1 MQGIKWLFALF
12 VLLGVGACK
21 KDQKTQSSATTQEPV
36 QDSAAWVVEKTF
48 EAHASAALSNSITE
62 FDFRNY
68 HFKVTRKGGAF
79 SYERSHTDS
88 AGNALHDVLTHT
100 GFYRER
106 NGQRMAI
113 SEKDSLSLGESVNS
127 VVYFALLPYFLK
139 DRAVKKTLLEN
150 STIKGEAYYKLG
162 VRFDES
168 GGGKD
173 FQDEYVYWIHR
184 EHFTMD
190 YLAYSYQD
198 GEGPDA
204 SGVRFREAFNVRVI
218 NGIRFADYRN
228 FKPKGNALP
237 RVVTLDRVFETDG
250 LEQLSLVE
258 LNNVK
263 VHLLQ

>member
-1 MQGIKWLFALF
+1 MQQIKWLFALS
-12 VLLGVGACK
+12 VLLVVAACK
-21 KDQKTQSSATTQEPV
+21 EDQKMPPSSATPEYG
-36 QDSAAWVVEKTF
+36 QDSAAWVVAKTF
-48 EAHASAALSNSITE
+48 ETHASAALNNSITV

-68 HFKVTRKGGAF
+68 HFKITRKDGSF

-88 AGNALHDVLTHT
+88 AGNALHDVLTNA

-106 NGQRMAI
+106 SGQRMTI

-150 STIKGEAYYKLG
+150 CTLKGEAYYKLS
-162 VRFDES
+162 VRFDQS

-184 EHFTMD
+184 ERFTMD

-204 SGVRFREAFNVRVI
+204 MGVRFREAFNVRVI
-218 NGIRFADYRN
+218 NSVRFADYRN
-228 FKPKGNALP
+228 YKPKGNALP
-237 RVVTLDRVFETDG
+237 DVKTLDRVFETGG

-258 LNNVK
+258 LSNVE